1 VGKNTRL
8 ATTYLKLMKTS
19 LELYRQSR
27 DALLTRIVTELSK
40 DERFVAAWLTGSYSR
55 NDADSLSDIDL
66 SLVVSDKY
74 SASLCTRLEQV
85 SARTSP
91 ERYALFSQ
99 FGHPALL
106 HENNNNAPEGGTF
119 TFVLYADS
127 AVMIDW
133 VLVPRIKATRPFQ
146 SRLLFEKTTI
156 PIGPAP
162 MPEDLEQSKKYV
174 AEQWAFFWMMTA
186 VTIKYIYRDD
196 GVFAAEWIEHLHG
209 LIHEI
214 DRRLN
219 GQPRSYTR
227 GSLSK
232 LQPTRE
238 KQLESIRELCNRV
251 QGLKSRVTT
260 FTGSEPV
267 SPSVEIEVLLS
278 LVNK

>member
-1 VGKNTRL
+1 ML
-8 ATTYLKLMKTS
+8 AEITI
-19 LELYRQSR
+19 
-27 DALLTRIVTELSK
+27 ALSN
-40 DERFVAAWLTGSYSR
+40 DERFAAGWLTGSYSR

-99 FGHPALL
+99 FGNPALI

-119 TFVLYADS
+119 TFVLYAES
-127 AVMIDW
+127 AVRIDW
-133 VLVPRIKATRPFQ
+133 VLVPQIIATRPFQ
-146 SRLLFEKTTI
+146 SPLLFEKTAI

-162 MPEDLEQSKKYV
+162 KPEDLEQSKKYV

-186 VTIKYIYRDD
+186 VTIKYIHRDD
-196 GVFAAEWIEHLHG
+196 GVFAGAWIEHLHG

-219 GQPRSYTR
+219 GQAWSYTR

-232 LQPTRE
+232 LQLTRE

-251 QGLKSRVTT
+251 EGLKSRVTK
-260 FTGSEPV
+260 FTGSEPA
-267 SPSVEIEVLLS
+267 SPSAEIELLLS
-278 LVNK
+278 LANK

>member
-1 VGKNTRL
+1 MKRS
-8 ATTYLKLMKTS
+8 LKS
-19 LELYRQSR
+19 YREHR
-27 DALLTRIVTELSK
+27 DSLLTRISETLSK
-40 DERFVAAWLTGSYSR
+40 DERFIAGWLTGSISR
-55 NDADSLSDIDL
+55 NEADSLSDIDL
-66 SLVVSDKY
+66 KLVVSDKY

-99 FGHPALL
+99 FGRPALI
-106 HENNNNAPEGGTF
+106 HENNNNAPDGGTF
-119 TFVLYADS
+119 TLVLYAES

-133 VLVPRIKATRPFQ
+133 VLMPQIKATRPFQ
-146 SRLLFEKTTI
+146 SLLLFEKTAI
-156 PIGPAP
+156 PMEPTP
-162 MPEDLEQSKKYV
+162 RPEDLEQSKKYV

-186 VTIKYIYRDD
+186 VTIKYIHRDD

-219 GQPRSYTR
+219 GQPWSYTR

-251 QGLKSRVTT
+251 QGLKSRVTK
-260 FTGSEPV
+260 FTGSEP
-267 SPSVEIEVLLS
+267 SIPLAEIETLFS
-278 LVNK
+278 LAKK